1 MLQKNQKT
9 KVIQKNQKFKVPQ
22 MSPKKQKFKV
32 FQRIQHCKMTQ
43 RIIKMMSIAEE
54 FLKNNSI
61 YKMKLSLVNKNM
73 QVS

>member
-22 MSPKKQKFKV
+22 MSLKKQKFKV

-43 RIIKMMSIAEE
+43 RIIQMMLIVEE

-61 YKMKLSLVNKNM
+61 CKMKLSLVNKNM